1 MSIIFEP
8 AVLRRTSLFCNK
20 MCSKQIIIAVAV
32 LACLFNCTNGECD
45 VVSKKEW
52 DGLDAVKVNYLPR
65 PVDLVIIQHT
75 VTQPCTTDARCAQI
89 VQNIQTYHME
99 QLNLWDIGS
108 NFYVGGNGKIYE
120 GVGWL
125 HVGAHTRGYNS
136 RSIGISFIGNYNND
150 TPTTE
155 MLDAVKALLKCGV
168 DAGHLTADYH
178 VVGHK
183 QLIATESPG
192 RKLYNKIRSWPQ
204 WMEDVSSLKQ

>member
-1 MSIIFEP
+1 MRAKTIITLFAALTCILNSIK
-8 AVLRRTSLFCNK
+8 ADCN
-20 MCSKQIIIAVAV
+20 
-32 LACLFNCTNGECD
+32 
-45 VVSKKEW
+45 VVTKKDW
-52 DGLDAVKVNYLPR
+52 DGLEAVRVNYMAR

-75 VTQPCTTDARCAQI
+75 VSPFCKTDARCAEL
-89 VQNIQTYHME
+89 VRNIQNYHMDT
-99 QLNLWDIGS
+99 LNLDDIGS

-155 MLDAVKALLKCGV
+155 QLDAVKALIKCGV
-168 DAGHLTADYH
+168 DKGHLIADYH

-204 WMEDVSSLKQ
+204 WMQDVSSLKQ